1 MKYDRIWNF
10 NAGPAAVPL
19 EVLEQVYAE
28 WFNCKGTGMA
38 LLEMSHR
45 SKEYDAIHNNTI
57 ALVKELLGLD
67 DRFHVLLLQGGAST
81 QFAMIPM
88 NFLLPGRT
96 ADYINTG
103 TWASKAIKEAKPLG
117 SVNVA
122 FDGKA
127 ENYMRLPR
135 QDELKLSSDAVYTH
149 FTSNNTIKGTE
160 YFKYPDL
167 GNSPMVC
174 DMSSDIMSHKFDATK
189 FSLIYAGAQK
199 NLGPSGV
206 TLVVIRD
213 DFYQTA
219 RLEGLP
225 TMMSYK
231 THVDENSMYNTCPTF
246 AIYFMGLVLQWIK
259 DNGGLAG
266 MEKRNRAKAELL
278 YGFMDKH
285 ADYYRGPV
293 DKGSRSWM
301 NICMRLPSEELEE
314 KFVKEAKAAKMI
326 GIKGHRSVGGIR
338 FSCYNA
344 VPIEAMQAAVDF
356 MGDFM
361 KKNG

>member
-19 EVLEQVYAE
+19 EVLEKVHEE
-28 WFNCKGTGMA
+28 WFNCRGTGMA
-38 LLEMSHR
+38 LLEWSHR
-45 SKEYDAIHNNTI
+45 GKEYDAYHNNVV
-57 ALVKELLGLD
+57 ALVKKILGLD
-67 DRFHVLLLQGGAST
+67 DSFHVLFLQGGASL

-122 FDGKA
+122 FDGKV
-127 ENYMRLPR
+127 ENYMRLPH
-135 QDELKLSSDAVYTH
+135 QDEMKLSEDPCYFH
-149 FTSNNTIKGTE
+149 CTSNNTIKGTQW
-160 YFKYPDL
+160 FTFPDV
-167 GNSPMVC
+167 GNTPIVC
-174 DMSSDIMSHKFDATK
+174 DMSSDIMSHEIDASK

-206 TLVVIRD
+206 TLVIIRD
-213 DFYQTA
+213 DFYKTA
-219 RLEGLP
+219 RTGMP
-225 TMMSYK
+225 TMLEYK

-246 AIYFMGLVLQWIK
+246 AIYFMGLVLEWILE
-259 DNGGLAG
+259 NGGLKG
-266 MEKRNRAKAELL
+266 MEARNRAKAETL
-278 YGFMDKH
+278 YGFMDAH
-285 ADYYRGPV
+285 SDFYRGPV

-301 NICMRLPSEELEE
+301 NICMRLPSEELED
-314 KFVKEAKAAKMI
+314 KFVKEAKAAKMV

-344 VPIEAMQAAVDF
+344 VPPEAVDAAVA
-356 MGDFM
+356 FM
-361 KKNG
+361 KEFMAKNG